1 MPPRRARATEPTAGR
16 STLIRCFLWELAQA
30 LKESYTSTHFNT
42 RQKHTFT
49 INYAKHVPLRM
60 LQLAALEWFAPPM
73 QRVMSQLRQIFTRHG
88 IPDELAG
95 FVLQALRL
103 PAASLDEIC
112 SKVAPWFLGA
122 LHEAAGKL
130 TIVLPK
136 DADKVSKD
144 KGVNTLVAAFDNYD
158 QGFWH
163 QCVHW
168 DREGASHIGGRTKRQ
183 WTATDVQWPLARCIM
198 AAEHGLSPT
207 AISEHLGLP
216 RIPEK
221 DEPHSLELL
230 IRLKTRRG
238 CRQSDTRAVV
248 ATMVVPHDASCCSML
263 DWMHE
268 LDDSLES
275 YCYLN
280 VQHQGLKMLGVSSH
294 GVRRDPSDCGATE
307 QEAALPHSLCVRVWA
322 IQAADYDVGY
332 GSGYDSGGGEEMHQD
347 AAGFRKCEVL
357 GSREALM
364 RKALAR
370 LRADEDLF
378 DGESPYRAEE
388 GNAPPKHIDVK
399 FHCAIADVLPLPE
412 DVRPTMQV
420 MRSRLAEPRSSRPHV
435 GDCFLCTRARHRST
449 RLIRCAT
456 DAALAG
462 RPRWNGTTR
471 RTSTRP
477 RQCVG
482 CPGADPP
489 CLRPCRRA
497 SHR

>member
-1 MPPRRARATEPTAGR
+1 
-16 STLIRCFLWELAQA
+16 
-30 LKESYTSTHFNT
+30 
-42 RQKHTFT
+42 
-49 INYAKHVPLRM
+49 
-60 LQLAALEWFAPPM
+60 
-73 QRVMSQLRQIFTRHG
+73 
-88 IPDELAG
+88 
-95 FVLQALRL
+95 
-103 PAASLDEIC
+103 
-112 SKVAPWFLGA
+112 
-122 LHEAAGKL
+122 
-130 TIVLPK
+130 
-136 DADKVSKD
+136 
-144 KGVNTLVAAFDNYD
+144 
-158 QGFWH
+158 
-163 QCVHW
+163 
-168 DREGASHIGGRTKRQ
+168 
-183 WTATDVQWPLARCIM
+183 M

-364 RKALAR
+364 RKAMAR

-412 DVRPTMQV
+412 DVRPTMQEYAANT
-420 MRSRLAEPRSSRPHV
+420 MRYGCSFGWTAEMEWNHSENEYEASAVRRLPRLRDEQYPVITKIRSVPHAY
-435 GDCFLCTRARHRST
+435 L
-449 RLIRCAT
+449 
-456 DAALAG
+456 
-462 RPRWNGTTR
+462 
-471 RTSTRP
+471 
-477 RQCVG
+477 
-482 CPGADPP
+482 
-489 CLRPCRRA
+489 
-497 SHR
+497 